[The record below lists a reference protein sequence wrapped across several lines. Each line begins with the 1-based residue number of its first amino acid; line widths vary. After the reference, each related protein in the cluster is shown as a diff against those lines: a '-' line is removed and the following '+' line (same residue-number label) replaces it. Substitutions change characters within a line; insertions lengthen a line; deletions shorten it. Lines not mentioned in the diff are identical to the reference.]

1 MKYNKFCIAHKD
13 TEVSKIANRIFSY
26 DQTGKYFISIPYF
39 DCWILFYLCALC
51 VLCVLCGK
59 KFRVFCLAGP

>member
-51 VLCVLCGK
+51 VLCGK
-59 KFRVFCLAGP
+59 I

>member
-39 DCWILFYLCALC
+39 DCWILFYLC

-59 KFRVFCLAGP
+59 KFRVFCLADP